1 MNLGNVGNI
10 LMLVCLLASL
20 IQSTQLLPKKIDIDY
35 KIFSRLP
42 FYSSLLAF
50 ILLIYIFV
58 DSNFNY
64 QLVVNNSHSEKPLI
78 YKIAGAWG
86 NHEGSL
92 LLWILVLTI
101 FNFIFS
107 YSKIEHAD
115 FKKNVI
121 AFQSLMIF
129 GFTLFLL
136 LTSNPF
142 TPTETFVSEGLGLNP
157 VLQDLL
163 LAIHPPILYV
173 GYVGYSL
180 VLSFAIG
187 GMITNKVDKEWA
199 EWLRPWVLTAWIFL
213 TLGIGLGSFWA
224 YYELGWGGYWFW
236 DPVENASLMPWL
248 AGTALFHCVIILEK
262 KNILQSWTILLSILT
277 FSLSLIGTFLVRSG
291 ILNSVHTF
299 ASDPA
304 RGLFILIFLA
314 IILIISFTLYA
325 FKGPLLD
332 NRSEMNLVSKES
344 SILANNWLLLSTL
357 FVVFLGTLYPLGTD
371 LFLQKSTSVG
381 PNYYILSL
389 LPITVLLLFFMIIG
403 PNAKWQSDKISN
415 IILSINKLF
424 ILSLA
429 IIFGF
434 SIYFDELH
442 LTQITL
448 LTLCLTL
455 ILVSIKDGL
464 RVNHNYTIIKPSLGK
479 SLAHIGFG
487 LLILS
492 VVANATFAQEKIF
505 QAKVNDIL
513 ILDDQKFRFDSV
525 EQNKGKNYNSI
536 IATFHLM
543 DNKTILETFKPEIRV
558 YSNPPT
564 VTSETSIIR
573 KFLTDIYVVMN
584 IPENSDFVNVRIHI
598 KPLISFIWL
607 SIILMVI
614 GGMSA
619 IVFRVKLKK

>member
-101 FNFIFS
+101 FNFMFS

-187 GMITNKVDKEWA
+187 GMITNKVDKVWA
-199 EWLRPWVLTAWIFL
+199 EWLHPWVLTAWIFL

-248 AGTALFHCVIILEK
+248 AGTALFHCVIILKK

-332 NRSEMNLVSKES
+332 NKSEMSLVSKES

-415 IILSINKLF
+415 IILSTNKLF

>member
-101 FNFIFS
+101 FNFMFS

-142 TPTETFVSEGLGLNP
+142 TPTETLVSEGLGLNP

-332 NRSEMNLVSKES
+332 NKSEMNLVSKES

-403 PNAKWQSDKISN
+403 PNAKWQGDKISN
-415 IILSINKLF
+415 IILSTNKLF

>member
-1 MNLGNVGNI
+1 MNLGNFGNI
-10 LMLVCLLASL
+10 LLLVCLTASL
-20 IQSTQLLPKKIDIDY
+20 IQSLHLLPKKIDINY
-35 KIFSRLP
+35 KIFSRIP
-42 FYSSLLAF
+42 FFFSLFAF

-107 YSKIEHAD
+107 YSKIENLD

-121 AFQSLMIF
+121 SFQSFIIF
-129 GFTLFLL
+129 GFTLFLFF
-136 LTSNPF
+136 TSNPF
-142 TPTETFVSEGLGLNP
+142 IQSESIVNEGLGLNP

-163 LAIHPPILYV
+163 LAIHPPILYI

-180 VLSFAIG
+180 VLSFAVG
-187 GMITNKVDKEWA
+187 GMLSNKVDKEWA
-199 EWLRPWVLTAWIFL
+199 GWLHPWVLTAWIFL

-299 ASDPA
+299 ASDPT

-314 IILIISFTLYA
+314 IILVISFTLYA

-332 NRSEMNLVSKES
+332 NKSEINLISKES

-371 LFLQKSTSVG
+371 LFLQKSISVG

-389 LPITVLLLFFMIIG
+389 LPITVLLLFIMIIG
-403 PNAKWQSDKISN
+403 PNAKWQNDKITE
-415 IILSINKLF
+415 IIFSISKLF

-434 SIYFDELH
+434 SIYFIELQ

-448 LTLCLTL
+448 LTLSLTL
-455 ILVSIKDGL
+455 ILVSIKNGL
-464 RVNHNYTIIKPSLGK
+464 RIKNSYTIIKPSLGK

-513 ILDDQKFRFDSV
+513 ILDNHKFKFKSV
-525 EQNKGKNYNSI
+525 EQTKGKNYNSI
-536 IATFHLM
+536 KAIFYLM

-564 VTSETSIIR
+564 VTSETSIVR
-573 KFLTDIYVVMN
+573 KFLADIYVVMN

-598 KPLISFIWL
+598 KPLMSFIWF
-607 SIILMVI
+607 SIILMTL
-614 GGMSA
+614 GGVSA
-619 IVFRVKLKK
+619 IVFRVRLKR

>member
-101 FNFIFS
+101 FNFMFS

-187 GMITNKVDKEWA
+187 GMITNKVDKVWA
-199 EWLRPWVLTAWIFL
+199 EWLHPWVLTAWIFL

-248 AGTALFHCVIILEK
+248 AGTALFHCVIILKK

-332 NRSEMNLVSKES
+332 NKSEMNLVSKES

-415 IILSINKLF
+415 IILSTNKLF

>member
-101 FNFIFS
+101 FNFMFS

-142 TPTETFVSEGLGLNP
+142 TPTETLVSEGLGLNP

-332 NRSEMNLVSKES
+332 NKSEMNLVSKES

-403 PNAKWQSDKISN
+403 PNAKWQGDKISN

>member
-101 FNFIFS
+101 FNFMFS

-121 AFQSLMIF
+121 SFQSLMIF

-187 GMITNKVDKEWA
+187 GMITNKVDKVWA
-199 EWLRPWVLTAWIFL
+199 EWLHPWVLTAWIFL

-248 AGTALFHCVIILEK
+248 AGTALFHCVIILKK

-332 NRSEMNLVSKES
+332 NKSEMSLVSKES

-415 IILSINKLF
+415 IILSTNKLF

-455 ILVSIKDGL
+455 ILVSIKGGL

>member
-101 FNFIFS
+101 FNFMFS

-142 TPTETFVSEGLGLNP
+142 TPTETIVSEGLGLNP

-187 GMITNKVDKEWA
+187 GMITNKVDKVWA
-199 EWLRPWVLTAWIFL
+199 EWLHPWVLTAWIFL

-248 AGTALFHCVIILEK
+248 AGTALFHCVIILKK

-332 NRSEMNLVSKES
+332 NKSEMSLVSKES

-415 IILSINKLF
+415 IILSTNKLF

>member
-20 IQSTQLLPKKIDIDY
+20 IQSAQLLPKKIDIDY

-142 TPTETFVSEGLGLNP
+142 TPTETIVSEGLGLNP

-199 EWLRPWVLTAWIFL
+199 EWLHPWVLTAWIFL

-332 NRSEMNLVSKES
+332 NKSEMNLVSKES

>member
-101 FNFIFS
+101 FNFMFS

-121 AFQSLMIF
+121 SFQSLMIF

-142 TPTETFVSEGLGLNP
+142 TPTETIVSEGLGLNP

-187 GMITNKVDKEWA
+187 GMITNKVDKVWA
-199 EWLRPWVLTAWIFL
+199 EWLHPWVLTAWIFL

-248 AGTALFHCVIILEK
+248 AGTALFHCVIILKK

-332 NRSEMNLVSKES
+332 NKSEMSLVSKES

-415 IILSINKLF
+415 IILSTNKLF

>member
-1 MNLGNVGNI
+1 MIGYIGNI
-10 LMLVCLLASL
+10 LITVCLLASL
-20 IQSTQLLPKKIDIDY
+20 IQS
-35 KIFSRLP
+35 SRLIQDRLVIDQKL
-42 FYSSLLAF
+42 FTSISFFSILISFLLLVSLF
-50 ILLIYIFV
+50 IN
-58 DSNFNY
+58 SNFNY
-64 QLVVNNSHSEKPLI
+64 EIVVSNSHSEKPLI

-101 FNFIFS
+101 FNFTFGF
-107 YSKIEHAD
+107 SKIKFVN
-115 FKKNVI
+115 FKDKVM
-121 AFQSLMIF
+121 AFQSLIIF

-136 LTSNPF
+136 FTSNPF
-142 TPTETFVSEGLGLNP
+142 LKTEITVHEGLGLNP

-187 GMITNKVDKEWA
+187 GMITNKVDNEWA
-199 EWLRPWVLTAWIFL
+199 AWLHPWALVAWIFL

-248 AGTALFHCVIILEK
+248 AGTALFHCVLILEK

-277 FSLSLIGTFLVRSG
+277 FSFSLIGTFLVRSG

-314 IILIISFTLYA
+314 IILVISFGIYA
-325 FKGPLLD
+325 QKGPLLD
-332 NRSEMNLVSKES
+332 SKDELKLVSKES
-344 SILANNWLLLSTL
+344 SILGNNWLLLSIL

-371 LFLQKSTSVG
+371 LFLQKSISVG
-381 PNYYILSL
+381 PNYYILTL
-389 LPITVLLLFFMIIG
+389 LPITILLLILMIIG
-403 PNAKWQSDKISN
+403 PNTKWKNDKVSN
-415 IILSINKLF
+415 IIFSINKLF

-434 SIYFDELH
+434 SIYFSELE

-448 LTLCLTL
+448 LTLSLTL
-455 ILVSIKDGL
+455 VFVSIKNGL
-464 RVNHNYTIIKPSLGK
+464 RVNNNYSIIKPALGK
-479 SLAHIGFG
+479 SLAHVGFG

-492 VVANATFAQEKIF
+492 VVANGTFAREKIF
-505 QAKVNDIL
+505 QAKVNDTLQI
-513 ILDDQKFRFDSV
+513 DNYTFKFDSV
-525 EQNKGKNYNSI
+525 EQTKGVNFNAI
-536 IATFHLM
+536 TATFHLM
-543 DNKTILETFKPEIRV
+543 NDQTVMDTFTPEIRV

-573 KFLTDIYVVMN
+573 KLLTDIYVVMN
-584 IPENSDFVNVRIHI
+584 VPENSNFVNVRIHV
-598 KPLISFIWL
+598 KPMISFIWL
-607 SIILMVI
+607 SVILMAI
-614 GGMSA
+614 GGLSA
-619 IVFRVKLKK
+619 IVFRFKKIR

>member
-101 FNFIFS
+101 FNFMFS

-121 AFQSLMIF
+121 SFQSLMIF

-187 GMITNKVDKEWA
+187 GMITNKVDKVWA
-199 EWLRPWVLTAWIFL
+199 EWLHPWVLTAWIFL

-248 AGTALFHCVIILEK
+248 AGTALFHCVIILKK

-332 NRSEMNLVSKES
+332 NKSEMSLVSKES

-415 IILSINKLF
+415 IILSTNKLF

>member
-101 FNFIFS
+101 FNFMFS

-121 AFQSLMIF
+121 SFQSLMIF

-187 GMITNKVDKEWA
+187 GMITNKVDKVWA
-199 EWLRPWVLTAWIFL
+199 EWLHPWVLTAWIFL

-248 AGTALFHCVIILEK
+248 AGTALFHCVIILKK

-332 NRSEMNLVSKES
+332 NKSEMSLVSKES

-415 IILSINKLF
+415 IILSTNKLF

-442 LTQITL
+442 LIQITL

>member
-142 TPTETFVSEGLGLNP
+142 TPTETLVSEGLGLNP

-187 GMITNKVDKEWA
+187 GMITNKVDKVWA
-199 EWLRPWVLTAWIFL
+199 EWLHPWVLTAWIFL

-248 AGTALFHCVIILEK
+248 AGTALFHCVIILKK

-332 NRSEMNLVSKES
+332 NKSEMNLVSKES

-415 IILSINKLF
+415 IILSTNKLF

-614 GGMSA
+614 GGVSA

>member
-1 MNLGNVGNI
+1 M
-10 LMLVCLLASL
+10 
-20 IQSTQLLPKKIDIDY
+20 
-35 KIFSRLP
+35 
-42 FYSSLLAF
+42 
-50 ILLIYIFV
+50 
-58 DSNFNY
+58 
-64 QLVVNNSHSEKPLI
+64 
-78 YKIAGAWG
+78 
-86 NHEGSL
+86 
-92 LLWILVLTI
+92 
-101 FNFIFS
+101 
-107 YSKIEHAD
+107 
-115 FKKNVI
+115 
-121 AFQSLMIF
+121 
-129 GFTLFLL
+129 
-136 LTSNPF
+136 
-142 TPTETFVSEGLGLNP
+142 
-157 VLQDLL
+157 
-163 LAIHPPILYV
+163 
-173 GYVGYSL
+173 
-180 VLSFAIG
+180 
-187 GMITNKVDKEWA
+187 
-199 EWLRPWVLTAWIFL
+199 
-213 TLGIGLGSFWA
+213 
-224 YYELGWGGYWFW
+224 
-236 DPVENASLMPWL
+236 
-248 AGTALFHCVIILEK
+248 
-262 KNILQSWTILLSILT
+262 T

-332 NRSEMNLVSKES
+332 NKSEMNLVSKES

>member
-142 TPTETFVSEGLGLNP
+142 TPTETIVSEGLGLNP

-199 EWLRPWVLTAWIFL
+199 EWLHPWVLTAWIFL

-248 AGTALFHCVIILEK
+248 AGTALFHCVIILKK

-415 IILSINKLF
+415 IILSTNKLF

>member
-1 MNLGNVGNI
+1 M
-10 LMLVCLLASL
+10 
-20 IQSTQLLPKKIDIDY
+20 
-35 KIFSRLP
+35 
-42 FYSSLLAF
+42 
-50 ILLIYIFV
+50 
-58 DSNFNY
+58 
-64 QLVVNNSHSEKPLI
+64 
-78 YKIAGAWG
+78 
-86 NHEGSL
+86 
-92 LLWILVLTI
+92 
-101 FNFIFS
+101 
-107 YSKIEHAD
+107 
-115 FKKNVI
+115 
-121 AFQSLMIF
+121 
-129 GFTLFLL
+129 
-136 LTSNPF
+136 
-142 TPTETFVSEGLGLNP
+142 
-157 VLQDLL
+157 LQDLL

-199 EWLRPWVLTAWIFL
+199 EWLHPWVLTAWIFL

-248 AGTALFHCVIILEK
+248 AGTALFHCVIILKK

-332 NRSEMNLVSKES
+332 NKSEMSLVSKES

-415 IILSINKLF
+415 IILSTNKLF